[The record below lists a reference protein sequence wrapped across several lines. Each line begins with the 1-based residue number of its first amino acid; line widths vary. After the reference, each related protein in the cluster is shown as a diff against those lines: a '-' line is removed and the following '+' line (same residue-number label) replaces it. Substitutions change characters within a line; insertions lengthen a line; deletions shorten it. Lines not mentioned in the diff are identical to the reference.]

1 MVFVV
6 VYNGL
11 QLFYGTKYII
21 FCNTIKFQ
29 SSAYLE
35 LFHSCL
41 TTMTDVA
48 NLISQLQEK
57 DKEILRLRELLS
69 QRTTCTDSRD
79 NESARQSLKVPEV
92 DGRLSRD
99 DIARY
104 SRQLILS
111 ELGVKG
117 QVALG
122 RTSVLI
128 VGCGGL
134 GCPAAIYLAGAGVG
148 RLGLVDHDIV
158 ELNNLHRQ
166 ILHSEANAEKM
177 PKAVSAAHSCKKLNS
192 RMTCDIHCVMLTSS
206 NALDIVRQYD
216 IVVDATDNVA
226 TRYLLSDACVL
237 SGRPLVSGG
246 ALRFEGQLTVYNYQ
260 SSPCYRCLYPQ
271 PPLAEMVTNCS
282 DAGVLGP
289 VVGVIGS
296 LQAVEVIKIAT
307 GIGHPFAGRLVLYDG
322 LDGTFHC
329 VKLRGRQKTCAVCG
343 DSPTVTKLIDYESF
357 CGVSAG
363 DRCRS
368 LNILPPSERI
378 NASDYA
384 AFIKTGKP
392 HLLVDVRI
400 PVELEITKLATTTHN
415 VPVDE
420 FTKPTGCSSLLKVLD
435 EDVREQASADA
446 PLPLFVVCRRGNDSQ
461 LAVQKLQLF
470 FSDVPVTVKDIIGGL
485 AAWSNEVDKNFP
497 IY

>member
-1 MVFVV
+1 
-6 VYNGL
+6 
-11 QLFYGTKYII
+11 
-21 FCNTIKFQ
+21 
-29 SSAYLE
+29 
-35 LFHSCL
+35 
-41 TTMTDVA
+41 MTDVE

-57 DKEILRLRELLS
+57 DKEIQRLRELLG
-69 QRTTCTDSRD
+69 QRTTRADSRRD
-79 NESARQSLKVPEV
+79 ELAGQSWKTAED
-92 DGRLSRD
+92 DGRLSRY

-104 SRQLILS
+104 SRQLLLP

-117 QVALG
+117 QMALG
-122 RTSVLI
+122 HTAVLI

-166 ILHSEANAEKM
+166 ILHGEANAEIKT
-177 PKAVSAAHSCKKLNS
+177 PKAVSAAQSCKKLNIQ
-192 RMTCDIHCVMLTSS
+192 MTCDVHCVVLTSS
-206 NALDIVRQYD
+206 NALDIVHQYD

-260 SSPCYRCLYPQ
+260 GSPCYRCLYPQ
-271 PPLAEMVTNCS
+271 PPPTEMVTNCS
-282 DAGVLGP
+282 DSGVLGP

-329 VKLRGRQKTCAVCG
+329 VKLRGRQKSCAVCG
-343 DSPTVTKLIDYESF
+343 DSPTITNLIDYESF
-357 CGVSAG
+357 CGASAG
-363 DRCRS
+363 DTCRS
-368 LNILPPSERI
+368 LNLLPPSERI

-384 AFIKTGKP
+384 AFVKTDKP
-392 HLLVDVRI
+392 HLLVDVRT
-400 PVELEITKLATTTHN
+400 PVELEITKLPTTTHS
-415 VPVDE
+415 VPMDE
-420 FTKPTGCSSLLKVLD
+420 FSKPVGCSSLLSVLN
-435 EDVREQASADA
+435 EDVRERASSDE

-461 LAVQKLQLF
+461 LAVQKLQSF
-470 FSDVPVTVKDIIGGL
+470 FSDVPVAIKDIVGGL
-485 AAWSNEVDKNFP
+485 TAWSNDVDKNFP